1 MEEWKQRLRVARE
14 EKGMSKTAFA
24 AAVGVSNATATDW
37 EKSVDSGGIK
47 EISGPKLTRASEVL
61 GIDPHWLLH
70 GKAGRTAHHIAPQDV
85 VVTQSGNTVSDAM
98 TSDAI
103 LMVIADMVETY
114 RLAGPADRERIDLVF
129 REIRD
134 RLATVDQAKPRAR

>member
-1 MEEWKQRLRVARE
+1 MEDWKQRLRAARLG
-14 EKGMSKTAFA
+14 KGMSKTAFA

-37 EKSVDSGGIK
+37 EKSVDAGGIK

-70 GKAGRTAHHIAPQDV
+70 GKLGTAPRQAASDDKSVHLVDERTQVAAA
-85 VVTQSGNTVSDAM
+85 NEM
-98 TSDAI
+98 
-103 LMVIADMVETY
+103 LKVIAEMVETY
-114 RLAGPADRERIDLVF
+114 RLATPADRERIDLVF

-134 RLATVDQAKPRAR
+134 RLATVDQAKSRAT

>member
-1 MEEWKQRLRVARE
+1 MEEWKQRLRAARE

-24 AAVGVSNATATDW
+24 SAVGISNATATDW

-70 GKAGRTAHHIAPQDV
+70 GKPGTSPRQHSAAEREPI
-85 VVTQSGNTVSDAM
+85 SDGTRGAAEAADEVLK
-98 TSDAI
+98 TI
-103 LMVIADMVETY
+103 VDMVETY

-129 REIRD
+129 REIRH
-134 RLATVDQAKPRAR
+134 RLGAADKTKPRAR

>member
-1 MEEWKQRLRVARE
+1 MEDWKQRLRAARVG
-14 EKGMSKTAFA
+14 KGLSKTAFA

-70 GKAGRTAHHIAPQDV
+70 GKSATAPRHASNDRDSGRQDHESNNDGAV
-85 VVTQSGNTVSDAM
+85 DETLKA
-98 TSDAI
+98 
-103 LMVIADMVETY
+103 IADMVETY

-129 REIRD
+129 REIRI
-134 RLATVDQAKPRAR
+134 RLLTVDQPKPGAR

>member
-1 MEEWKQRLRVARE
+1 MEEWKQRLRAARE

-37 EKSVDSGGIK
+37 EKSIDSGGIK

-70 GKAGRTAHHIAPQDV
+70 GKPGTSPR
-85 VVTQSGNTVSDAM
+85 QSNATEGMQSSAELPDLAKAADETLKTIS
-98 TSDAI
+98 
-103 LMVIADMVETY
+103 DMVETY

-134 RLATVDQAKPRAR
+134 RLTTVDEAKPRAR

>member
-1 MEEWKQRLRVARE
+1 MEEWKQRLRAARE

-70 GKAGRTAHHIAPQDV
+70 GKPGTSPRRISATEGGENATEAPTGAKATEEALKTIAG
-85 VVTQSGNTVSDAM
+85 
-98 TSDAI
+98 
-103 LMVIADMVETY
+103 MVETY
-114 RLAGPADRERIDLVF
+114 RLASPADRERIDLVF
-129 REIRD
+129 GEVRQ
-134 RLATVDQAKPRAR
+134 RLAAADQAKTRAR

>member
-1 MEEWKQRLRVARE
+1 MEDWKQRLRAARE
-14 EKGMSKTAFA
+14 GKGMSKTAFA
-24 AAVGVSNATATDW
+24 AAVGISNATATDW

-70 GKAGRTAHHIAPQDV
+70 GTPGTSSRQLAATEGGPAAKEASGDAKAAE
-85 VVTQSGNTVSDAM
+85 DALE
-98 TSDAI
+98 TISN
-103 LMVIADMVETY
+103 MVETY

-134 RLATVDQAKPRAR
+134 RLTTVDQAKPRAR

>member
-1 MEEWKQRLRVARE
+1 MEDWKQRLRAARE
-14 EKGMSKTAFA
+14 GKGMSKTAFA

-70 GKAGRTAHHIAPQDV
+70 GKAGAVARQTALEDKPTHQADEQGEAKATNEMLKMIAE
-85 VVTQSGNTVSDAM
+85 
-98 TSDAI
+98 
-103 LMVIADMVETY
+103 MVETY

-134 RLATVDQAKPRAR
+134 RLAAVDQAKPRVR

>member
-1 MEEWKQRLRVARE
+1 MEEWKQRLRAARE

-24 AAVGVSNATATDW
+24 AAVGISNATATDW

-70 GKAGRTAHHIAPQDV
+70 GKPGTTPRQLSTAEGDVTSEGARIAAEAAEEMLK
-85 VVTQSGNTVSDAM
+85 TIS
-98 TSDAI
+98 
-103 LMVIADMVETY
+103 DMVETY

-134 RLATVDQAKPRAR
+134 RLATVDEAKPRAR